1 MKKRHILYIIIDD
14 MSTPNPEKGFKAAP
28 AASARLGRRVLKGCP
43 ETLKS
48 VPDPRI
54 ERRKR
59 HRLPDILAIAV
70 PTYMSG
76 GDGFRD
82 MERYGRKHEARLR
95 EFLELKNGVPSHD
108 TFRRVLSTLRP
119 AAFGVCVRL
128 WQRAAAGR
136 LGGVCV
142 SLDGKAVRRACAKG
156 EGAPVVETAW
166 VDGADVPLGEVRV
179 ASKENETGAIPKL
192 LSTFAP
198 EGAAVTADAVGCQK
212 GMARAVRA
220 AKAHYLLPLK
230 GNQPTMRAEVLMF
243 MEDLVAS
250 GAKSPTFSR
259 HVDKGH
265 GRVEVRRV
273 WHSSG
278 VAWFTD
284 RAQWRGFAMVETV
297 RSGGGVGG
305 KPERRCFITPLGA
318 DAKAFR
324 KPVRG
329 HWGVENRLHRV
340 LDVVSS
346 RTGAA
351 RARATPRR
359 TAARC
364 GRSRSCCCGATPS
377 AAWASARC
385 ARSAR
390 GTSRRRRRSFLGA
403 KGRRRPR
410 REGRITP
417 FSHRPRSG
425 WSANPGTCPQG
436 DRRAGMAVRRKSR
449 NPVPPLQ
456 GTVGSF

>member
-1 MKKRHILYIIIDD
+1 

-28 AASARLGRRVLKGCP
+28 AASARLERRVLKGCL

-54 ERRKR
+54 DRRKR
-59 HRLPDILAIAV
+59 HRLPDIPAIAV
-70 PTYMSG
+70 LTYMSG

-82 MERYGRKHEARLR
+82 MERCGRKHEARLR

-136 LGGVCV
+136 LGGVCA

-179 ASKENETGAIPKL
+179 ASKENEIGAIPKL
-192 LSTFAP
+192 LSTLAL
-198 EGAAVTADAVGCQK
+198 EGAVVTVDAIGCQK
-212 GMARAVRA
+212 EIARAIRA

-250 GAKSPTFSR
+250 GAESLTFSR

-273 WHSSG
+273 WHSSD
-278 VAWFTD
+278 VARFTD
-284 RAQWRGFAMVETV
+284 RAQWRGLAGFAMVETV
-297 RSGGGVGG
+297 RSGGGVEG
-305 KPERRCFITPLGA
+305 KPERRCFITSLGA

-324 KPVRG
+324 KLVRG
-329 HWGVENRLHRV
+329 HWGVENRLHWV
-340 LDVVSS
+340 LDVVFLGDQCRA
-346 RTGAA
+346 RTGHA
-351 RARATPRR
+351 PEN
-359 TAARC
+359 
-364 GRSRSCCCGATPS
+364 CGALRKIALMLLRRNAIGGMGVGPMRKECAWDFSS
-377 AAWASARC
+377 AKKV
-385 ARSAR
+385 
-390 GTSRRRRRSFLGA
+390 FLG
-403 KGRRRPR
+403 G
-410 REGRITP
+410 EGEE
-417 FSHRPRSG
+417 
-425 WSANPGTCPQG
+425 A
-436 DRRAGMAVRRKSR
+436 AA
-449 NPVPPLQ
+449 
-456 GTVGSF
+456 

>member
-1 MKKRHILYIIIDD
+1 
-14 MSTPNPEKGFKAAP
+14 MSTPDLGKGFKAAP
-28 AASARLGRRVLKGCP
+28 DASARLERRVLKGCP

-54 ERRKR
+54 DRRKR

-70 PTYMSG
+70 LTYMSG

-166 VDGADVPLGEVRV
+166 VDGADVPLGEARV
-179 ASKENETGAIPKL
+179 ASKENETGAIPRL
-192 LSTFAP
+192 LSTLAL

-212 GMARAVRA
+212 EMARAVRA

-250 GAKSPTFSR
+250 GAKSLTFSR

-265 GRVEVRRV
+265 GRVEVRRG

-284 RAQWRGFAMVETV
+284 RAQWRGLAGFAMVETV

-305 KPERRCFITPLGA
+305 SRSAGASSRRSARTRRRSGSWSAGTGA
-318 DAKAFR
+318 
-324 KPVRG
+324 
-329 HWGVENRLHRV
+329 
-340 LDVVSS
+340 S
-346 RTGAA
+346 RTGSTGCWTSCPSRTSAA

-364 GRSRSCCCGATPS
+364 GRSRPCCCGATPS

-390 GTSRRRRRSFLGA
+390 GISRRRRRSFLGA

-456 GTVGSF
+456 GTFGSF